1 MRVGSHP
8 MAGNVGNDARWMHA
22 SYIGLH
28 HPIVV
33 AANGLTSAKTIP
45 FLAAEEIANY
55 LSLEPGHHTRTQL
68 LYVVP
73 ADSYYHLKKVQ
84 P

>member
-8 MAGNVGNDARWMHA
+8 MAGNVGHDARWMHA

-28 HPIVV
+28 PLILV
-33 AANGLTSAKTIP
+33 AAIGLTSAKTIP

-55 LSLEPGHHTRTQL
+55 LFLEPGTTQDPKA
-68 LYVVP
+68 VCR
-73 ADSYYHLKKVQ
+73 ARRQ
-84 P
+84 ATII